1 MPFSKT
7 ERVGFILLACCFLGL
22 LVVLAGTRFGPG
34 RPERSRTGWTVRGG
48 VPKNWK
54 GPSPKWDTI
63 TIVASAKPAS
73 VPMDGESVL
82 TVVVTDISPDYDS
95 RGVHISFAP
104 SRAFSVSPAEVVVP
118 PSVGSSSN
126 FLVTPAVAGGHSL
139 LINAQCMIDPDLSAK
154 FPQPIGQ
161 AALHFDITPV
171 RSFLGL
177 TSSGLDVVQKISS
190 VIGLPGLI
198 LVLIG
203 RKGGRRPVRHKA

>member
-22 LVVLAGTRFGPG
+22 LVVLAGTRFRTGG
-34 RPERSRTGWTVRGG
+34 AERNRTGWTVRGG

-54 GPSPKWDTI
+54 GPNPKWDTI
-63 TIVASAKPAS
+63 TIAASAKPAN
-73 VPMDGESVL
+73 VPMDSEAVL
-82 TVVVTDISPDYDS
+82 TVVVMDISPAYDS

-104 SRAFSVSPAEVVVP
+104 SSAFSVSPAEVVIP

-126 FLVTPAVAGGHSL
+126 FLVTPAVAGGHNL
-139 LINAQCMIDPDLSAK
+139 LINAQCVIDPKLSAQ

-161 AALHFDITPV
+161 TMLHFDITPV

-177 TSSGLDVVQKISS
+177 TNSGLDVLQKISS
-190 VIGLPGLI
+190 LVGLPGLI

-203 RKGGRRPVRHKA
+203 RKGSRRPARHKA